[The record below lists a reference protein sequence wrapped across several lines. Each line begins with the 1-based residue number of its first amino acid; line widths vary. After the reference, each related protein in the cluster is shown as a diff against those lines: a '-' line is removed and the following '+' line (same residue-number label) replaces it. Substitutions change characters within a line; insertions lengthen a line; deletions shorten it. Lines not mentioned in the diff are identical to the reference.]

1 MTAHTALRRNL
12 MRIVPL
18 AFIAGAG
25 IELFMTYVRVGNE
38 TFYDT
43 AKRLESQRREQR
55 RKDEEEMKQ
64 RVRMRVDDSNKESD
78 KEETAVKLH

>member
-1 MTAHTALRRNL
+1 MASRTPLHKNL

-18 AFIAGAG
+18 AFLAGAG
-25 IELFMTYVRVGNE
+25 VELFMIYVRVGNE

-55 RKDEEEMKQ
+55 RKDEEELEQ
-64 RVRMRVDDSNKESD
+64 RVRLRSPNERQ
-78 KEETAVKLH
+78 ETKVQKTAAELQ

>member
-1 MTAHTALRRNL
+1 MASRTPLLKNL

-18 AFIAGAG
+18 AFLAGAG
-25 IELFMTYVRVGNE
+25 VELFMIYVRVGNE

-55 RKDEEEMKQ
+55 RKDKEELEQ
-64 RVRMRVDDSNKESD
+64 RVYARISDDKQET
-78 KEETAVKLH
+78 KVEKTAVELR